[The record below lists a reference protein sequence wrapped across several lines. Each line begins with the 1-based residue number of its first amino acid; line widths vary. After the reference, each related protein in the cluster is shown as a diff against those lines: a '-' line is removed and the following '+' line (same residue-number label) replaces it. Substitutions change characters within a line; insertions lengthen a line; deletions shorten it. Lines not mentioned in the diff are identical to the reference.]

1 MAGFLAIHQTDA
13 SLLGCVL
20 RQLAGKLVLGD
31 PGEIAAGVGFTQ
43 SDDFLLR
50 KRPLQ
55 GQPAAPE
62 RLADGVSSDAVL
74 ICAGTTRGQRGPF
87 SEENTFPFRFKR
99 WMFSLAGAVDSLA
112 PCRAVLHADLP
123 DHLKRSVRGD
133 SASEALFFTF
143 LSKLREAG
151 RLDDADVDAATVAR
165 SLAAAVGQAERAF
178 EALGQPMPGLGAVAS
193 NGRVMAAVRRGHPLW
208 VRSQEGLDSCA
219 RCELGAGTSEH
230 DPKKRSHRV
239 LRAVMIASGAQ
250 PAIEGF
256 RPLEE
261 GEVLSVLRN
270 LELKRVH

>member
-1 MAGFLAIHQTDA
+1 LAIHQTDA

-20 RQLAGKLVLGD
+20 RQLAGKVLLGD
-31 PGEIAAGVGFTQ
+31 PGDIAAGVGFTQ

-55 GQPAAPE
+55 GQLAAPE
-62 RLADGVSSDAVL
+62 RLADGVSSQAVL

-99 WMFSLAGAVDSLA
+99 WMFSLAGAVDALA
-112 PCRAVLHADLP
+112 PCRAVLHAALP

-151 RLDDADVDAATVAR
+151 RLDDADVDADTVAR

-230 DPKKRSHRV
+230 DPKKRSHRL

-261 GEVLSVLRN
+261 GEVLSILRN

>member
-20 RQLAGKLVLGD
+20 RQLTGKVLLGESGD
-31 PGEIAAGVGFTQ
+31 VAAGVGFTQ

-62 RLADGVSSDAVL
+62 RLADGVSSEAVL

-99 WMFSLAGAVDSLA
+99 WMFSLAGAVEALA
-112 PCRAVLHADLP
+112 PCRPVLHALLP

-133 SASEALFFTF
+133 SASEAIFFTF

-151 RLDDADVDAATVAR
+151 RLDDADVDAETVAR
-165 SLAAAVGQAERAF
+165 ALAAAVGQAERAF
-178 EALGQPMPGLGAVAS
+178 ETLGQPMPGLGAVAS

-208 VRSQEGLDSCA
+208 VRRQEGLTACA

-230 DPKKRSHRV
+230 DPKVRSHKM
-239 LRAVMIASGAQ
+239 LKAVMLASGAE
-250 PAIEGF
+250 PGLEGF

-261 GEVLSVLRN
+261 GEVLAVLRN
-270 LELKRVH
+270 FEIKRVH